1 MGIFTGKAGANA
13 EENLNLSP
21 IEEEIEA
28 KLAKSGFL
36 AELDRFL
43 DEQAAAEPWLTE
55 CQGYYDSL
63 LRVVKIHEDLLAI
76 GWKQVVKRTFTSG
89 SRVDDN
95 DMDKDVR
102 LHFTE
107 YGYIPLHNHETPG
120 GNEDVTI
127 DRILFLWGIIVRNRM
142 AAKWPKC
149 SFSSVYQNLGEA
161 AFSYKV
167 PAKEWKDWF

>member
-1 MGIFTGKAGANA
+1 MKNIAVFPNVEKEDAPEVLARIF
-13 EENLNLSP
+13 
-21 IEEEIEA
+21 
-28 KLAKSGFL
+28 
-36 AELDRFL
+36 RFF
-43 DEQAAAEPWLTE
+43 
-55 CQGYYDSL
+55 S
-63 LRVVKIHEDLLAI
+63 
-76 GWKQVVKRTFTSG
+76 
-89 SRVDDN
+89 
-95 DMDKDVR
+95 DKDVR

-107 YGYIPLHNHETPG
+107 YGYIPLHNHETPS

>member
-1 MGIFTGKAGANA
+1 MSIFGGKTTTIA
-13 EENLNLSP
+13 EENLNLNP

-36 AELDRFL
+36 AELDAFL

-63 LRVVKIHEDLLAI
+63 TRVVRIHEDLFAI
-76 GWKQVVKRTFTSG
+76 GWQQIVKRTFTSG
-89 SRVDDN
+89 TRVDDY
-95 DMDKDVR
+95 DMDKSVS

-107 YGYIPLHNHETPG
+107 CGYAPLHNHETPE

-142 AAKWPKC
+142 AAKWPNC
-149 SFSSVYQNLGEA
+149 AFSPVYQNLGEST
-161 AFSYKV
+161 FSYKV
-167 PAKEWKDWF
+167 PAKSWKDWF